1 MRNSRRK
8 GNEHV
13 ARNGSMILLSN
24 GGTNAHRSRAASD
37 TMVIGT
43 VDGIVML
50 ERSAHGW
57 KIKHR
62 ALGGCSVSAVTA
74 SEDGTL
80 YAATH
85 GFGAARSDDGGLT
98 WTWVLDG
105 LDHMDLWSARAGK
118 LKGRDVVCV
127 GALPA
132 HLYISENRGKTWREL
147 PALRSAPSVAKWCF
161 PPPPRIGHVKD
172 IVFDGDRLLVG
183 IEIGALLVS
192 KDFGESFTEL
202 VVDPDPVE
210 CDIHRVLVHP
220 DRPHRLIVANG
231 IVGVMSSDDDGA
243 TWRKNPMPP
252 HADYPDAIVVH
263 PDEPDTVFLTAGV
276 GWPSHWYEVGK
287 ARGKIA
293 RSRDGGNTWQRLLG
307 GLPNGQRALFSAL
320 TIEAWPGGCAL
331 YAVDTDGELF
341 ESTDEGDNWT
351 IIAEVPPVS
360 KGEFYRA
367 LARDRGKLAVD
378 DIVVSKT
385 ASERLAK
392 VVARR

>member
-1 MRNSRRK
+1 
-8 GNEHV
+8 
-13 ARNGSMILLSN
+13 MILLSN
-24 GGTNAHRSRAASD
+24 GGTNAHRSRAHSD

-43 VDGIVML
+43 VDGVVLL
-50 ERSAHGW
+50 ERSAQGLQQHTW

-80 YAATH
+80 FAATH
-85 GFGAARSDDGGLT
+85 GFGAAKSDDGGLT
-98 WTWVLDG
+98 WTWILDG

-118 LKGRDVVCV
+118 LMGRDVVCV
-127 GALPA
+127 GSLPA
-132 HLYISENRGKTWREL
+132 HLYISENGKTWREL
-147 PALRSAPSVAKWCF
+147 PALRDAPSVSKWCF

-183 IEIGALLVS
+183 IEIGALLLS

-202 VVDPDPVE
+202 VVDSDPVE

-263 PDEPDTVFLTAGV
+263 PDEPDTIFLTAGV
-276 GWPSHWYEVGK
+276 GWPSHWYEIGK

-293 RSRDGGNTWQRLLG
+293 RSRDGGNSWQRLLG

-320 TIEAWPGGCAL
+320 TIEAWPGGSAL
-331 YAVDTDGELF
+331 YAVDTDGEVF
-341 ESTDEGDNWT
+341 ESMDNGDNWT

>member
-1 MRNSRRK
+1 
-8 GNEHV
+8 
-13 ARNGSMILLSN
+13 MILLSN
-24 GGTNAHRSRAASD
+24 GGTNVHRNRAHSD

-43 VDGIVML
+43 VDGVVLL
-50 ERSAHGW
+50 ERAAQGW

-118 LKGRDVVCV
+118 LAGRDVVCV

-132 HLYISENRGKTWREL
+132 HLYISENGKTWREL
-147 PALRSAPSVAKWCF
+147 PALRNAPSVGEWCF

-263 PDEPDTVFLTAGV
+263 PDAPDTVFLTAGV
-276 GWPSHWYEVGK
+276 GWPSHWYEIGK

-320 TIEAWPGGCAL
+320 TIEAWPGGSAL
-331 YAVDTDGELF
+331 YAVDTDGEVF

>member
-1 MRNSRRK
+1 
-8 GNEHV
+8 
-13 ARNGSMILLSN
+13 MILLSN
-24 GGTNAHRSRAASD
+24 GGTNAQRSRAASD

-43 VDGIVML
+43 VDGIVLL
-50 ERSAHGW
+50 ERAAQGW

-98 WTWVLDG
+98 WTWLLDG

-118 LKGRDVVCV
+118 LRAARWSASARCRRIFISARTAAKP
-127 GALPA
+127 GANCRRCATRPA
-132 HLYISENRGKTWREL
+132 S
-147 PALRSAPSVAKWCF
+147 KWCF

-252 HADYPDAIVVH
+252 HADYPDAIVIH

-307 GLPNGQRALFSAL
+307 GFRMASAL
-320 TIEAWPGGCAL
+320 CSRRSP
-331 YAVDTDGELF
+331 
-341 ESTDEGDNWT
+341 
-351 IIAEVPPVS
+351 S
-360 KGEFYRA
+360 KRGPAARRLRGRYRRRSLREHRRRRQLDDHRRGA
-367 LARDRGKLAVD
+367 AGVERRVLSRSGADRGKLAVD

>member
-1 MRNSRRK
+1 
-8 GNEHV
+8 
-13 ARNGSMILLSN
+13 MILLSN
-24 GGTNAHRSRAASD
+24 GGTNAHRSRAHSD

-43 VDGIVML
+43 VDGIVVL
-50 ERSAHGW
+50 ERSAQGW

-80 YAATH
+80 YAASH
-85 GFGAARSDDGGLT
+85 GFGAAKSDDGGYT
-98 WTWVLDG
+98 WTWILDG

-192 KDFGESFTEL
+192 KDFGASFTEL

-263 PDEPDTVFLTAGV
+263 PGEPDTVFLTAGV
-276 GWPSHWYEVGK
+276 GWPSHWYAIGK

-320 TIEAWPGGCAL
+320 TIEAWPGGSAL
-331 YAVDTDGELF
+331 YAVDTDGEVF
-341 ESTDEGDNWT
+341 ESTDNGDNWT

>member
-1 MRNSRRK
+1 
-8 GNEHV
+8 
-13 ARNGSMILLSN
+13 MILLSN
-24 GGTNAHRSRAASD
+24 GGTNVHRSRAASD

-43 VDGIVML
+43 VDGIVLL
-50 ERSAHGW
+50 ERAAQGW

-80 YAATH
+80 FAATH

-98 WTWVLDG
+98 WTWILDG

-127 GALPA
+127 GSLPA

-147 PALRSAPSVAKWCF
+147 PALRSAPSVGKWCF

-192 KDFGESFTEL
+192 KDFGENFTEL

-210 CDIHRVLVHP
+210 CDIHRVLVHH

-263 PDEPDTVFLTAGV
+263 PNEPDTVFLTAGV
-276 GWPSHWYEVGK
+276 GWPSHWYAVGK

-293 RSRDGGNTWQRLLG
+293 RSRDAGNTWQRLLG

-320 TIEAWPGGCAL
+320 TIEAWPGGSAL
-331 YAVDTDGELF
+331 YAVDTDGEVF

-378 DIVVSKT
+378 DIVVGKT

>member
-1 MRNSRRK
+1 
-8 GNEHV
+8 
-13 ARNGSMILLSN
+13 MILLSN

-43 VDGIVML
+43 VDGIVLL
-50 ERSAHGW
+50 ERAAHGW

-80 YAATH
+80 FAATH
-85 GFGAARSDDGGLT
+85 GFGAAKSDDGGST
-98 WTWVLDG
+98 WTWILDG

-118 LKGRDVVCV
+118 LAGRDVVCV

-132 HLYISENRGKTWREL
+132 HLYISENRGRTWREL
-147 PALRSAPSVAKWCF
+147 PALRNTPSVAKWCF

-172 IVFDGDRLLVG
+172 IVFDGDRMLVG

-231 IVGVMSSDDDGA
+231 IVGVMSSDDDGK

-252 HADYPDAIVVH
+252 YADYPDAIVVH
-263 PDEPDTVFLTAGV
+263 PDAPDTVFLTAGV
-276 GWPSHWYEVGK
+276 GWPSQWYAIGK

-320 TIEAWPGGCAL
+320 TIEAWPGGSAL
-331 YAVDTDGELF
+331 FAVDTDGEVF
-341 ESTDEGDNWT
+341 ESTDEGDTWT
-351 IIAEVPPVS
+351 NVAEVPPVS

-378 DIVVSKT
+378 DIVVSNSAT
-385 ASERLAK
+385 ERLAK
-392 VVARR
+392 VAARR

>member
-1 MRNSRRK
+1 
-8 GNEHV
+8 
-13 ARNGSMILLSN
+13 MILVSN
-24 GGTNAHRSRAASD
+24 GGTNAHRSRAPSD

-43 VDGIVML
+43 VDGIVLL
-50 ERSAHGW
+50 ERATQGW

-80 YAATH
+80 FAATH

-98 WTWVLDG
+98 WTWILDG

-127 GALPA
+127 GSLPA
-132 HLYISENRGKTWREL
+132 HLYISDNRGKTWREL
-147 PALRSAPSVAKWCF
+147 PALRNAPSVGKWCF

-183 IEIGALLVS
+183 IEIGALLMS
-192 KDFGESFTEL
+192 KDFGASFAEL

-220 DRPHRLIVANG
+220 DRPRRLIVANG

-252 HADYPDAIVVH
+252 HADYPDAIVIH
-263 PDEPDTVFLTAGV
+263 PDEADTVFLTAGV
-276 GWPSHWYEVGK
+276 GWPSHWYEIGK

-293 RSRDGGNTWQRLLG
+293 RSRDAGNTWQRLLG

-320 TIEAWPGGCAL
+320 TIEAWPGGSAL
-331 YAVDTDGELF
+331 YAVDTDGQVF
-341 ESTDEGDNWT
+341 ESTDEGDTWT

-378 DIVVSKT
+378 DIMVSKT

>member
-1 MRNSRRK
+1 
-8 GNEHV
+8 
-13 ARNGSMILLSN
+13 MIQLSN

-43 VDGIVML
+43 VDGVVLL
-50 ERSAHGW
+50 ERTAQGW

-85 GFGAARSDDGGLT
+85 GFGAASSDDGGLT
-98 WTWVLDG
+98 WTWILDG
-105 LDHMDLWSARAGK
+105 LDHMDLWSARPGK
-118 LKGRDVVCV
+118 LKGRDGV
-127 GALPA
+127 
-132 HLYISENRGKTWREL
+132 W
-147 PALRSAPSVAKWCF
+147 
-161 PPPPRIGHVKD
+161 RIGRVKD

-192 KDFGESFTEL
+192 EDFGESFTEL

-252 HADYPDAIVVH
+252 HADYPDALVIH
-263 PDEPDTVFLTAGV
+263 PDAPDTVFLTAGV
-276 GWPSHWYEVGK
+276 GW
-287 ARGKIA
+287 
-293 RSRDGGNTWQRLLG
+293 
-307 GLPNGQRALFSAL
+307 
-320 TIEAWPGGCAL
+320 
-331 YAVDTDGELF
+331 
-341 ESTDEGDNWT
+341 
-351 IIAEVPPVS
+351 
-360 KGEFYRA
+360 
-367 LARDRGKLAVD
+367 
-378 DIVVSKT
+378 
-385 ASERLAK
+385 
-392 VVARR
+392 

>member
-1 MRNSRRK
+1 
-8 GNEHV
+8 
-13 ARNGSMILLSN
+13 MILLSN
-24 GGTNAHRSRAASD
+24 GGTNAHRSRAHSD

-43 VDGIVML
+43 VDGIVVL
-50 ERSAHGW
+50 ERSTQGW

-62 ALGGCSVSAVTA
+62 ALGGCSVSAVTE

-118 LKGRDVVCV
+118 LAGRDVVCV

-147 PALRSAPSVAKWCF
+147 PALRSAPSVGKWCF

-192 KDFGESFTEL
+192 EDFGENFTEL

-252 HADYPDAIVVH
+252 HADYPDAIVIH

-276 GWPSHWYEVGK
+276 GWPSHWYEIGK

-320 TIEAWPGGCAL
+320 TIEAWPGGSAL

-385 ASERLAK
+385 AGERLAK

>member
-13 ARNGSMILLSN
+13 ARNGPMILLSN
-24 GGTNAHRSRAASD
+24 GGTNVHRNRAHSD

-43 VDGIVML
+43 VDGVVLL
-50 ERSAHGW
+50 ERAAQGW

-118 LKGRDVVCV
+118 LAGRDVVCV

-132 HLYISENRGKTWREL
+132 HLYISENGKAWREL
-147 PALRSAPSVAKWCF
+147 PALRNTPSVAKWCF

-231 IVGVMSSDDDGA
+231 IVGVMSSDDDGK
-243 TWRKNPMPP
+243 TWRKNLMPP

-263 PDEPDTVFLTAGV
+263 PDAPDTVFLTAGV
-276 GWPSHWYEVGK
+276 GWPSHWYEIGK

-320 TIEAWPGGCAL
+320 TIEAWPGSSAL
-331 YAVDTDGELF
+331 YAADTDGEVF

>member
-1 MRNSRRK
+1 
-8 GNEHV
+8 
-13 ARNGSMILLSN
+13 MILLSN
-24 GGTNAHRSRAASD
+24 GGTNAHRNRAHSD

-43 VDGIVML
+43 VDGVVLL
-50 ERSAHGW
+50 ERAAQGW

-118 LKGRDVVCV
+118 LAGRDVVCV

-132 HLYISENRGKTWREL
+132 HLYISENGKTWREL
-147 PALRSAPSVAKWCF
+147 PALRNAPSVGKWCF

-263 PDEPDTVFLTAGV
+263 PDAPDTVFLTAGV
-276 GWPSHWYEVGK
+276 GWPSHWYEIGK

-320 TIEAWPGGCAL
+320 TIEAWPDGSAL
-331 YAVDTDGELF
+331 YAVDTDGEVF